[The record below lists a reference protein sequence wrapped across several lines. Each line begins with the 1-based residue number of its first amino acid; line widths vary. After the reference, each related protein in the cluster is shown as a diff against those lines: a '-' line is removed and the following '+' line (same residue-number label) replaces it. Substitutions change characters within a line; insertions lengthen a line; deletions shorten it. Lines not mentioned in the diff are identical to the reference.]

1 MITHGDVVPVDGDM
15 KFGIL
20 SGDDLVVRLCLEIP
34 TVKRLVL
41 AIGGVDGLLSI
52 HPSMGRGT
60 SMSMQD
66 L

>member
-34 TVKRLVL
+34 NVKRLVF